1 MAPLLQFDVSVLL
14 KYDPVISCPIHK
26 SPAEAALPLFGVYL
40 INHGTRMV
48 LILFLNN
55 STLLTKEVKYTL
67 INQFTEKKKR
77 HIIKEQEKHMETET
91 AY

>member
-1 MAPLLQFDVSVLL
+1 
-14 KYDPVISCPIHK
+14 
-26 SPAEAALPLFGVYL
+26 
-40 INHGTRMV
+40 MV

-67 INQFTEKKKR
+67 INQFTEKKR

>member
-1 MAPLLQFDVSVLL
+1 
-14 KYDPVISCPIHK
+14 
-26 SPAEAALPLFGVYL
+26 
-40 INHGTRMV
+40 MV

-77 HIIKEQEKHMETET
+77 LIIKEQEKHMETET

>member
-1 MAPLLQFDVSVLL
+1 
-14 KYDPVISCPIHK
+14 
-26 SPAEAALPLFGVYL
+26 
-40 INHGTRMV
+40 MV

-55 STLLTKEVKYTL
+55 STLLTKEVKYIL

-77 HIIKEQEKHMETET
+77 HIIKKQEKHMETET